1 MQKLSKLMLA
11 AIAAIALA
19 TPAMAWDFSASGSV
33 SSQFNMKSEKASS
46 AVEATAPK
54 TFASSSGGI
63 SLKSAHT
70 DGDKTL
76 TFTYKLD
83 VDTDGTAGATA
94 GLDETLSLAAS
105 DKLGGWTAT
114 ATATQHKLVD
124 GENGATGTQGDAI
137 TADPSAAIT
146 LVSGDGK
153 MTYVLGSATHLA
165 RPNKASAVGAVG
177 GLQDAIMNGDAHNGF
192 SVGIALNDTLSITP
206 ALDMNRSAQCF
217 GGTAQPGTSTTAT
230 QATCMGVNVAG
241 TAGVVGYSVS
251 LGSGSSSD
259 DNGTQ
264 GSTGSSS
271 VMGVAL
277 SFTFGTSVIAFD
289 IAGETVTG
297 KATSSSTVTQK
308 SVGSE
313 TEFSYVL
320 TLGEDSITI
329 NVSNDSNEATTT
341 ATADKPT
348 KQTGFE
354 VGYKTAVGPV
364 TLEVGYGHNTT
375 TDADDS
381 ETAAFEGMEWAG
393 TSGNGESDSDIGVK
407 MSWSF

>member
-1 MQKLSKLMLA
+1 MQKLSKLMLVA
-11 AIAAIALA
+11 VAAIALA

-33 SSQFNMKSEKASS
+33 SSQFNMKTDKVSS

-70 DGDKTL
+70 DGDKSL

-83 VDTDGTAGATA
+83 VDTDGTAGTSA

-177 GLQDAIMNGDAHNGF
+177 GLQDAIMNGDSHNGF
-192 SVGIALNDTLSITP
+192 SVGIAVSDTLSITP
-206 ALDMNRSAQCF
+206 AIDMNRSAQCF

-241 TAGVVGYSVS
+241 SAGTVFGFSAS
-251 LGSGSSSD
+251 FGSGSSSD

-277 SFTFGTSVIAFD
+277 SFTFGTSVIAVD

-320 TLGEDSITI
+320 TLDEDSSITI

-348 KQTGFE
+348 TQAGLE
-354 VGYKTAVGPV
+354 LGYKTTVGPV
-364 TLEVGYGHNTT
+364 TLEAGYGSNTT
-375 TDADDS
+375 SDADDS
-381 ETAAFEGMEWAG
+381 GSAG
-393 TSGNGESDSDIGVK
+393 TGGNGESDSDIGVK

>member
-1 MQKLSKLMLA
+1 MQKLSKLMLVA
-11 AIAAIALA
+11 VAAIALA

-33 SSQFNMKSEKASS
+33 SSQFNMKTDKVSS

-70 DGDKTL
+70 DGDKSL

-83 VDTDGTAGATA
+83 VDTDGTAGTSA

-124 GENGATGTQGDAI
+124 GVHEAGAKMDNRTSDADPI
-137 TADPSAAIT
+137 TADPSAKIT
-146 LVSGDGK
+146 LVSEDGSL
-153 MTYVLGSATHLA
+153 TYVLGSSTHLA
-165 RPNKASAVGAVG
+165 RPSKGSAVGAVG
-177 GLQDAIMNGDAHNGF
+177 GLQDAIMNGDSHNGF
-192 SVGIALNDTLSITP
+192 SVGIKVGDTMSITP
-206 ALDMNRSAQCF
+206 AFDMNNSQKCF
-217 GGTAQPGTSTTAT
+217 GATVQPGAAAST
-230 QATCMGVNVAG
+230 QSTCYGVNIAG
-241 TAGVVGYSVS
+241 SAGDVFAYSAS
-251 LGSGSSSD
+251 FGSGSSVD
-259 DNGTQ
+259 DNATQ
-264 GSTGSSS
+264 GSSGSSS

-277 SFTFGTSVIAFD
+277 SFTFGTSVIAVD
-289 IAGETVTG
+289 IGTETVTG

-348 KQTGFE
+348 TQTGLE
-354 VGYKTAVGPV
+354 VGYKTTVGPV
-364 TLEVGYGHNTT
+364 TLEAGYGSNTT
-375 TDADDS
+375 SDADDS
-381 ETAAFEGMEWAG
+381 GSAG
-393 TSGNGESDSDIGVK
+393 TGGNGESDSDIGVK